1 MLAME
6 IRFGDHANS
15 LTCVCSSERRGF
27 DPVADLQLQAAYSA
41 SRRSRL
47 SRLINYQSSPQLI
60 CGKTNSGLLL
70 TLARSNIRRVVE
82 VFFKP
87 GMNFLVEVAAVFAF
101 QDPVVFIRPDNEAA
115 GNA

>member
-15 LTCVCSSERRGF
+15 LTCVCPSERRGF

-47 SRLINYQSSPQLI
+47 SRLI
-60 CGKTNSGLLL
+60 
-70 TLARSNIRRVVE
+70 
-82 VFFKP
+82 
-87 GMNFLVEVAAVFAF
+87 
-101 QDPVVFIRPDNEAA
+101 
-115 GNA
+115 